1 MVVVTPAI
9 AALTGELTLFHT
21 TDPLL
26 SNSPI
31 LVFYGPAP
39 SISAATSRI
48 QIHVFTPAGFESYP
62 RVSISPNAPYYA
74 AVNSLPREEQGDEVC
89 RGLAFGLSKYFAEVP
104 RPSRDAWVAQACPSK
119 KAASAFALFSD
130 AHVAIL
136 ATRMNKVDNL
146 DEIINDIQ
154 RSLSEQT
161 VSWLDLDVVLPPGS
175 IEPVKLEDE
184 EPEQEN
190 VDEEELCA
198 RRYGDYAPFIKLLG
212 EPAFLPTSKLR
223 RAPSKPTAIGR
234 SQAFLRDQREV
245 TRKEM
250 SELVD
255 TESNYINKLTLLV
268 TDIASDLRQ
277 IVHND
282 AIPVSNPMERT
293 INDLFPPFLDKMLE
307 LNSAFLEAIR
317 QVLDD
322 TEDST
327 IVDLTDTTEETSQD
341 EPIED
346 TIGLTEFAKC
356 LIEWFPKFAECY
368 PSYMQAHS
376 RFPRL
381 MRRLARI
388 GDASILDKIQSFG
401 EKRLNSL
408 LIEPVQ
414 RLPRYTLYIDSI
426 AKQLPVAHPALK
438 LLLKARDIVSE
449 ICSQDAPGA
458 QETNIWERL
467 QRIVKSWPE
476 EIESVGRLIT
486 IVDVVEMFP
495 PFEDGHSRGSSGV
508 LLLFTDCT
516 IFVEK
521 RSQMAMSARA
531 LLSELGKPLLEDRR
545 DSTRPIT
552 PPSLHF
558 VDSFSLKDTTVTE
571 YLDNRAITIMPLSP
585 GPDPG
590 IASEQRVYLLEGPY
604 SGKAS
609 KFQEEWTKAQ
619 VEGRFTE
626 EERESGKWEV
636 RSAQIAGGEL
646 NLFNAIFEGC
656 QRHHQEN
663 PSESAR
669 VRIIIDPSK
678 HEHRA
683 VVGENE
689 LEANVSLEKTEK
701 GQWRISIESAYS
713 MATRDK
719 VDEGEFLS
727 ILIRRLSGLLTSR
740 FSTKNSAI
748 TSSFVLR
755 NQQVLDDLHL
765 EFEKKEAEVSV
776 APEPTSSQE
785 HHRPK
790 SPVKMISNFLSQST
804 HGRQTPTP
812 RKLPQPNAFSD
823 APLLLP
829 GSRDGSRPSSR
840 DQPLQLSVTPE
851 RNNIVQSPTKR
862 LEDALNTYLLALLA
876 RKGNIVGKVV
886 QGRSRA
892 NELSV
897 NELYNS
903 LLEDPNMMVVAA
915 QSSIDV
921 LFSAFE
927 KFLNVAW
934 KEGVGAVMTATQFQT
949 IQTKAE
955 SLFPVDFERYFKDS
969 FHNMSPPNQRAL
981 RGIVKLL
988 AELLDG
994 TGNDGDR
1001 GILTAAFVEILVPD
1015 GNPYDFVSLLDRFVE
1030 DIESLFGE
1038 VVQPRETRPT
1048 LGGHGRSRSTNT
1060 ASLTSNTSSF
1070 RKKFGFGSST
1080 SRPEQ
1085 DYKVSVWRTLS
1096 KSTRLP
1102 DQPSSLSRG
1111 TMQRAKTTDGH
1122 GGLPVRPFSQE
1133 GPSRQPSPQPPE
1145 RPMSHDSMWHNNGPS
1160 LGSIGETL
1168 GTPNPA
1174 PHRKKRRSSLSDLKS
1189 LELTLNESPFI
1200 SPSAMRSFEDSPKE
1214 PVERTKSPSPTL
1226 TRATGIPMLG
1236 STLGS
1241 PISDRPRSRLPSA
1254 FRKENSPL
1262 NQHQPSPSPSSTRPR
1277 SLSKQPEEFDASPGP
1292 LVRRGSKQVG
1302 DVSNSPYSIG
1312 RRGSKH
1318 IDEALYPLARRG
1330 SKQVEDGHNVLARRG
1345 SKQVDDGSIS
1355 NYPTL
1360 RRSSNIPLLSSKV
1373 DRPKTPSTPTTA
1385 RAGLSERPTAGNA
1398 MRIKTGQAGT
1408 PGKVTIKSP
1417 PPSGTPT
1424 RKLRM
1429 QSPQKLRERL
1439 QDEHRALDTAHSTL
1453 QDELGRIGEEIT
1465 MNRHNSVLRNHDSPA
1480 QSQAPSHDIR
1490 TRLSALESSLPTS
1503 VDAVAARV
1511 AKIHA
1516 DALSSLAV
1524 SESKAKKLDELY
1536 REANAENEALYAR
1549 FNDELARVL
1558 KAVRSGQG
1566 VDELKNKVRES
1577 QDEAGRLRRENA
1589 RLKREVLGLRSQLK
1603 D

>member
-31 LVFYGPAP
+31 L
-39 SISAATSRI
+39 
-48 QIHVFTPAGFESYP
+48 IHVFTPAGFESYP

-175 IEPVKLEDE
+175 IEPIKLEDE

-467 QRIVKSWPE
+467 QRI
-476 EIESVGRLIT
+476 
-486 IVDVVEMFP
+486 
-495 PFEDGHSRGSSGV
+495 
-508 LLLFTDCT
+508 
-516 IFVEK
+516 K

-719 VDEGEFLS
+719 
-727 ILIRRLSGLLTSR
+727 
-740 FSTKNSAI
+740 NSAI

-851 RNNIVQSPTKR
+851 RNNVVQSPTKR

-903 LLEDPNMMVVAA
+903 LLEDPNMMV
-915 QSSIDV
+915 
-921 LFSAFE
+921 
-927 KFLNVAW
+927 
-934 KEGVGAVMTATQFQT
+934 FQT

-1168 GTPNPA
+1168 SPPNPA

-1360 RRSSNIPLLSSKV
+1360 RRSSNIPMLSSKV

-1516 DALSSLAV
+1516 DALSSLA
-1524 SESKAKKLDELY
+1524 LY

>member
-1 MVVVTPAI
+1 MVVVTSAI

-39 SISAATSRI
+39 SISTATSRI

-62 RVSISPNAPYYA
+62 RVSISPSAPYYA

-130 AHVAIL
+130 PHVAIL
-136 ATRMNKVDNL
+136 ATRMNKVENL
-146 DEIINDIQ
+146 DDIVKDIQ
-154 RSLSEQT
+154 RSLGEHT
-161 VSWLDLDVVLPPGS
+161 VSWLDLDVILPPGS
-175 IEPVKLEDE
+175 IEPRKSDHEE
-184 EPEQEN
+184 EPHHQPPDD
-190 VDEEELCA
+190 DELST
-198 RRYGDYAPFIKLLG
+198 RRYRDYAPFIKLLG

-223 RAPSKPTAIGR
+223 RAPSKPTSVGR
-234 SQAFLRDQREV
+234 SQTFLRDQRDV

-250 SELVD
+250 CELVE
-255 TESNYINKLTLLV
+255 TESNYINKLSILV
-268 TDIASDLRQ
+268 AEIASDLRG

-282 AIPVSNPMERT
+282 AIPVSNPMEQT
-293 INDLFPPFLDKMLE
+293 INDLFPPYLDKMLE
-307 LNSAFLEAIR
+307 LNSAFFDAI
-317 QVLDD
+317 QKVLKETD
-322 TEDST
+322 EST
-327 IVDLTDTTEETSQD
+327 LLDLTDPTEETSQD
-341 EPIED
+341 APASD
-346 TIGLTEFAKC
+346 TIGITEFAKC
-356 LIEWFPKFAECY
+356 LIEWFPKFSECY

-381 MRRLARI
+381 MRRLTRI
-388 GDASILDKIQSFG
+388 GDASILEKIHVFG

-458 QETNIWERL
+458 QEINIWERL
-467 QRIVKSWPE
+467 QRIVRSWPGD
-476 EIESVGRLIT
+476 IESVGRLIT

-508 LLLFTDCT
+508 LLLFTDCAV
-516 IFVEK
+516 FLEK

-531 LLSELGKPLLEDRR
+531 LFSELGKPILEDRR
-545 DSTRPIT
+545 DSSRPVT

-558 VDSFSLKDTTVTE
+558 VDAFNLKDTTVTE
-571 YLDNRAITIMPLSP
+571 YLDSRAITIMPLSP

-590 IASEQRVYLLEGPY
+590 MASEQRVYLLEGSY

-619 VEGRFTE
+619 VEGRFSE

-646 NLFNAIFEGC
+646 NLFNAIFEGRP
-656 QRHHQEN
+656 QHQDG
-663 PSESAR
+663 PFKSAR
-669 VRIIIDPSK
+669 IRIIIDPSK
-678 HEHRA
+678 HKHRS
-683 VVGENE
+683 VIGENE

-701 GQWRISIESAYS
+701 GQWRISIDSAYS

-719 VDEGEFLS
+719 VDEAEFLP

-740 FSTKNSAI
+740 FSTKNPAV

-765 EFEKKEAEVSV
+765 EFEKTEIEIVSI
-776 APEPTSSQE
+776 PEQAASHE

-790 SPVKMISNFLSQST
+790 SPVKIISNFLSQST
-804 HGRQTPTP
+804 HVRQTPSS
-812 RKLPQPNAFSD
+812 RKPPQLNAFSD

-829 GSRDGSRPSSR
+829 NSRDGSRPTSR
-840 DQPLQLSVTPE
+840 DQPIRLSVTPE
-851 RNNIVQSPTKR
+851 RNVVMQSPSKR
-862 LEDALNTYLLALLA
+862 LEDALNTYILALLA

-886 QGRSRA
+886 QARSRA

-921 LFSAFE
+921 LFAAFE

-934 KEGVGAVMTATQFQT
+934 KEGIGAVMTATQFQA

-955 SLFPVDFERYFKDS
+955 SLFPVDFERYFKES
-969 FHNMSPPNQRAL
+969 FHTMSIPNQRAL
-981 RGIVKLL
+981 RSIVKLV

-1015 GNPYDFVSLLDRFVE
+1015 VNPYDFVSLLDRFVE
-1030 DIESLFGE
+1030 DLESLFGE
-1038 VVQPRETRPT
+1038 VVQPREVRPT
-1048 LGGHGRSRSTNT
+1048 LGSHGRSRSVNT

-1070 RKKFGFGSST
+1070 RKKFGFGSGV
-1080 SRPEQ
+1080 SRPEP
-1085 DYKVSVWRTLS
+1085 DYKVSMWRTLS

-1102 DQPSSLSRG
+1102 EQASSLSRG
-1111 TMQRAKTTDGH
+1111 TMHRAKTTDGH
-1122 GGLPVRPFSQE
+1122 SGLPVRPFSQD
-1133 GPSRQPSPQPPE
+1133 GSSRQPSPQPPE
-1145 RPMSHDSMWHNNGPS
+1145 RPMSHDTSLWQHNGPP

-1168 GTPNPA
+1168 GPTNPL
-1174 PHRKKRRSSLSDLKS
+1174 PPRKKRRSSLSDLAS

-1200 SPSAMRSFEDSPKE
+1200 SPSAMRAFEDESE
-1214 PVERTKSPSPTL
+1214 EISKSPSPTL
-1226 TRATGIPMLG
+1226 NRTPAIPTLG

-1241 PISDRPRSRLPSA
+1241 PISDRPRTRLPSA

-1262 NQHQPSPSPSSTRPR
+1262 HQPSPSPSVSR
-1277 SLSKQPEEFDASPGP
+1277 SRSISKQPEESDASPGL
-1292 LVRRGSKQVG
+1292 LVRRASKQVG
-1302 DVSNSPYSIG
+1302 DAGNSPYSLA

-1318 IDEALYPLARRG
+1318 VDEGLHPLARRG
-1330 SKQVEDGHNVLARRG
+1330 SKHVEDGQHILARRA
-1345 SKQVDDGSIS
+1345 SKQIDEVSIS
-1355 NYPTL
+1355 SYPSV
-1360 RRSSNIPLLSSKV
+1360 RRTSNIPMLASKT
-1373 DRPKTPSTPTTA
+1373 DRPKTPLTPTTA
-1385 RAGLSERPTAGNA
+1385 RAGLSERPIAGNT
-1398 MRIKTGQAGT
+1398 MRIKPANGT
-1408 PGKVTIKSP
+1408 PGKVSIKSP
-1417 PPSGTPT
+1417 PLSGTPT

-1439 QDEHRALDTAHSTL
+1439 QDEHRALDAAHSSL
-1453 QDELGRIGEEIT
+1453 QDELGRIGEEIAL
-1465 MNRHNSVLRNHDSPA
+1465 NRHNSVLRGNDLA
-1480 QSQAPSHDIR
+1480 SQAPHDIR
-1490 TRLSALESSLPTS
+1490 TRLSALEASLPSS
-1503 VDAVAARV
+1503 VDAIAARV
-1511 AKIHA
+1511 AKIQA

-1566 VDELKNKVRES
+1566 VDELKAKVSES

-1603 D
+1603 E

>member
-31 LVFYGPAP
+31 L
-39 SISAATSRI
+39 
-48 QIHVFTPAGFESYP
+48 IHVFTPAGFESYP

-104 RPSRDAWVAQACPSK
+104 RPSRDAW
-119 KAASAFALFSD
+119 AASAFALFSD

-327 IVDLTDTTEETSQD
+327 IMDLTDTTEETSQD

-915 QSSIDV
+915 QSSID
-921 LFSAFE
+921 
-927 KFLNVAW
+927 
-934 KEGVGAVMTATQFQT
+934 FQT

-1168 GTPNPA
+1168 SPPNPA

-1373 DRPKTPSTPTTA
+1373 DRPKTPSTPSTA

-1398 MRIKTGQAGT
+1398 MRIKTGQPGT

>member
-31 LVFYGPAP
+31 L
-39 SISAATSRI
+39 
-48 QIHVFTPAGFESYP
+48 IHVFTPAGFESYP

-175 IEPVKLEDE
+175 IEPIKLEDE

-467 QRIVKSWPE
+467 QRI
-476 EIESVGRLIT
+476 
-486 IVDVVEMFP
+486 
-495 PFEDGHSRGSSGV
+495 
-508 LLLFTDCT
+508 
-516 IFVEK
+516 K

-765 EFEKKEAEVSV
+765 EFEKKEAEVS
-776 APEPTSSQE
+776 
-785 HHRPK
+785 
-790 SPVKMISNFLSQST
+790 ST

-851 RNNIVQSPTKR
+851 RNNVVQSPTKR

-903 LLEDPNMMVVAA
+903 LLEDPNMMV
-915 QSSIDV
+915 
-921 LFSAFE
+921 
-927 KFLNVAW
+927 
-934 KEGVGAVMTATQFQT
+934 FQT

-1168 GTPNPA
+1168 SPPNPA

-1360 RRSSNIPLLSSKV
+1360 RRSSNIPMLSSKV

-1516 DALSSLAV
+1516 DALSSLA
-1524 SESKAKKLDELY
+1524 LY

-1577 QDEAGRLRRENA
+1577 QDEAGR
-1589 RLKREVLGLRSQLK
+1589 S
-1603 D
+1603 

>member
-9 AALTGELTLFHT
+9 ATLTGELTLFHT

-104 RPSRDAWVAQACPSK
+104 RPSRDAWVAQACPSR

-161 VSWLDLDVVLPPGS
+161 VSWLDLDVILPPGS
-175 IEPVKLEDE
+175 IEPVKVEDE

-190 VDEEELCA
+190 VDEDELCA

-234 SQAFLRDQREV
+234 SQAFLRDQRDV
-245 TRKEM
+245 ARKEM

-255 TESNYINKLTLLV
+255 TESNYINKLSILV

-282 AIPVSNPMERT
+282 AIPVSNPLERT

-317 QVLDD
+317 RVLDD

-327 IVDLTDTTEETSQD
+327 ILDLTDTTEETSHD
-341 EPIED
+341 EPISD

-356 LIEWFPKFAECY
+356 LIEWFPKFADCY

-381 MRRLARI
+381 MRRLTRI
-388 GDASILDKIQSFG
+388 GDASILDKIQDFG

-414 RLPRYTLYIDSI
+414 RLPRYTLYIDGI

-458 QETNIWERL
+458 QEINIWERL

-476 EIESVGRLIT
+476 TIESVGRLIS

-508 LLLFTDCT
+508 LMLFTDCT

-521 RSQMAMSARA
+521 RTQMAMSARA

-545 DSTRPIT
+545 DSTRPVT

-558 VDSFSLKDTTVTE
+558 VDSFSLQDTTVTE
-571 YLDNRAITIMPLSP
+571 YLDNRAIAILPLSP

-590 IASEQRVYLLEGPY
+590 IACEQRVYLLEGSY

-656 QRHHQEN
+656 QRHH
-663 PSESAR
+663 SESQSKSAR
-669 VRIIIDPSK
+669 VRVIIDPSK
-678 HEHRA
+678 HKYLTP
-683 VVGENE
+683 VGENQ
-689 LEANVSLEKTEK
+689 LEANVSLEKSEK
-701 GQWRISIESAYS
+701 GQWRISIESAFS

-727 ILIRRLSGLLTSR
+727 ILIRRLSGLLVSR
-740 FSTKNSAI
+740 FSTRNSAI

-755 NQQVLDDLHL
+755 NQQ
-765 EFEKKEAEVSV
+765 
-776 APEPTSSQE
+776 
-785 HHRPK
+785 HRPK

-804 HGRQTPTP
+804 HGRQTPSS

-829 GSRDGSRPSSR
+829 SSRDGSRPSSR
-840 DQPLQLSVTPE
+840 DQPLQLSATPE
-851 RNNIVQSPTKR
+851 RNNPVPSPSKR

-921 LFSAFE
+921 LFAAFE

-934 KEGVGAVMTATQFQT
+934 KEGVGAVMTANQLQT

-1038 VVQPRETRPT
+1038 VVQPREVRPT
-1048 LGGHGRSRSTNT
+1048 LGGHGRSRSINT

-1133 GPSRQPSPQPPE
+1133 GPSRGPSPQPPE
-1145 RPMSHDSMWHNNGPS
+1145 RPMSHDSTWHNNGLS

-1168 GTPNPA
+1168 SPPNPS

-1200 SPSAMRSFEDSPKE
+1200 SPSAMRSFEDSPSKE

-1226 TRATGIPMLG
+1226 TRASGIPTLG

-1262 NQHQPSPSPSSTRPR
+1262 NQPSPSPSSTRPR

-1292 LVRRGSKQVG
+1292 LIRRGSKQ
-1302 DVSNSPYSIG
+1302 
-1312 RRGSKH
+1312 
-1318 IDEALYPLARRG
+1318 
-1330 SKQVEDGHNVLARRG
+1330 
-1345 SKQVDDGSIS
+1345 
-1355 NYPTL
+1355 
-1360 RRSSNIPLLSSKV
+1360 V
-1373 DRPKTPSTPTTA
+1373 DRPKTPSTPTT

-1398 MRIKTGQAGT
+1398 MRTKTGPAGT
-1408 PGKVTIKSP
+1408 PAKVTIKSP

-1439 QDEHRALDTAHSTL
+1439 QEEHRALDAAHSTL
-1453 QDELGRIGEEIT
+1453 QDELSRIGEEMN
-1465 MNRHNSVLRNHDSPA
+1465 MNRHNSVLRGNDSPA
-1480 QSQAPSHDIR
+1480 QAQSSSHDAS
-1490 TRLSALESSLPTS
+1490 THLSTLEASLSSS

-1511 AKIHA
+1511 AKIQA

-1558 KAVRSGQG
+1558 KSVRSGQG
-1566 VDELKNKVRES
+1566 LDELKNKVRES

-1603 D
+1603 E